1 MATQESPE
9 MSEMLNSEHAQSVQ
23 ELSDRTED
31 VQDRLDAQHISAKSQ
46 GSPDVQY
53 MNESPNSQSTA
64 SRQKFRFPRITD
76 RVWRSALVVLA
87 TAIIYEY
94 LFQDRNPCFALI
106 GAVYG
111 VGSQFEEGF
120 HNGFNRFIGT
130 FVGGLLVIPFY
141 TLYTN
146 PLFGVPDWAWM
157 VLGLCLVLLCNLALG
172 ADSAIQPGT
181 VVYFVVMFTVG
192 QERVVPYTIAR
203 IIDTGVGVLIALA
216 ITTVLPTKRDRE
228 NGLSFRSVFTH
239 TGQAFQSYLHKN
251 RKFREQE
258 HENFGRK
265 K

>member
-1 MATQESPE
+1 MVAEEAAKIDDIQ
-9 MSEMLNSEHAQSVQ
+9 NAQDAQSIQEVPGTKEEVQ
-23 ELSDRTED
+23 HLSDIPD
-31 VQDRLDAQHISAKSQ
+31 SQ
-46 GSPDVQY
+46 
-53 MNESPNSQSTA
+53 NTA

-181 VVYFVVMFTVG
+181 VVYFDVMFTVG

-228 NGLSFRSVFTH
+228 NGLSFRSVWTH

-251 RKFREQE
+251 KKFREQE

-265 K
+265 KQ

>member
-1 MATQESPE
+1 MAAQETPT
-9 MSEMLNSEHAQSVQ
+9 MSEILNNENAQSVQ
-23 ELSDRTED
+23 EVYNINEYAQDKLE
-31 VQDRLDAQHISAKSQ
+31 VQHMNDA
-46 GSPDVQY
+46 
-53 MNESPNSQSTA
+53 PNSQTTA
-64 SRQKFRFPRITD
+64 QRQKFRFPRITD

-146 PLFGVPDWAWM
+146 PLFGIPDWAWM
-157 VLGLCLVLLCNLALG
+157 VLCLVLLCNLALG

-228 NGLSFRSVFTH
+228 NGLSFRSVWTH

-251 RKFREQE
+251 KKFREQE

>member
-1 MATQESPE
+1 MGAQETE
-9 MSEMLNSEHAQSVQ
+9 RMDDIQNAQRIKKAP
-23 ELSDRTED
+23 DTKED
-31 VQDRLDAQHISAKSQ
+31 AQARLDVQHISDA
-46 GSPDVQY
+46 PDS
-53 MNESPNSQSTA
+53 ERTA
-64 SRQKFRFPRITD
+64 PRQKFRFPRITD

-251 RKFREQE
+251 KKFREQE

-265 K
+265 KQ

>member
-1 MATQESPE
+1 MAAQETERMDDIQHSPD
-9 MSEMLNSEHAQSVQ
+9 AQSIQKVADTK
-23 ELSDRTED
+23 E
-31 VQDRLDAQHISAKSQ
+31 DAQVRRKIQHITDAPDSQ
-46 GSPDVQY
+46 
-53 MNESPNSQSTA
+53 NTA
-64 SRQKFRFPRITD
+64 PRQKFRFPRITD

-94 LFQDRNPCFALI
+94 LFQNRNPCFALI

-146 PLFGVPDWAWM
+146 PLFGIPDWAWM
-157 VLGLCLVLLCNLALG
+157 VIGLCLVLLCNLALG

-239 TGQAFQSYLHKN
+239 TEQAFQSYLHKN
-251 RKFREQE
+251 KKFREQE

>member
-1 MATQESPE
+1 MEAQE
-9 MSEMLNSEHAQSVQ
+9 
-23 ELSDRTED
+23 TE
-31 VQDRLDAQHISAKSQ
+31 RMDAIQ
-46 GSPDVQY
+46 
-53 MNESPNSQSTA
+53 NTA
-64 SRQKFRFPRITD
+64 SRPKFRFPRITD

-228 NGLSFRSVFTH
+228 NGLSFRNVFTH

-251 RKFREQE
+251 KKFREQE

>member
-1 MATQESPE
+1 ME
-9 MSEMLNSEHAQSVQ
+9 AQK
-23 ELSDRTED
+23 TERMD
-31 VQDRLDAQHISAKSQ
+31 DIQNAQRIKKAPDTKEDAQDRREVQHISAA
-46 GSPDVQY
+46 PDR
-53 MNESPNSQSTA
+53 ERTA
-64 SRQKFRFPRITD
+64 PRQKFRFPRITD

-228 NGLSFRSVFTH
+228 NGLSFRNVFTH

-251 RKFREQE
+251 KKFREQE

-265 K
+265 M

>member
-1 MATQESPE
+1 MEAQE
-9 MSEMLNSEHAQSVQ
+9 
-23 ELSDRTED
+23 TE
-31 VQDRLDAQHISAKSQ
+31 RMDAIQ
-46 GSPDVQY
+46 
-53 MNESPNSQSTA
+53 NTA

-146 PLFGVPDWAWM
+146 PLFGVPDWA
-157 VLGLCLVLLCNLALG
+157 
-172 ADSAIQPGT
+172 
-181 VVYFVVMFTVG
+181 
-192 QERVVPYTIAR
+192 
-203 IIDTGVGVLIALA
+203 
-216 ITTVLPTKRDRE
+216 
-228 NGLSFRSVFTH
+228 
-239 TGQAFQSYLHKN
+239 
-251 RKFREQE
+251 
-258 HENFGRK
+258 
-265 K
+265 

>member
-1 MATQESPE
+1 MDAQETDR
-9 MSEMLNSEHAQSVQ
+9 MDDIQNAQCIQ
-23 ELSDRTED
+23 EVPDTTED
-31 VQDRLDAQHISAKSQ
+31 AQAR
-46 GSPDVQY
+46 PDVQH
-53 MNESPNSQSTA
+53 MNNAPDSQNIA

-94 LFQDRNPCFALI
+94 LFQNRNPCFALI

-141 TLYTN
+141 TLYTT

-203 IIDTGVGVLIALA
+203 IIDTGVGVLIALV
-216 ITTVLPTKRDRE
+216 ITTILPTKRDRE
-228 NGLSFRSVFTH
+228 NGLSFRSVWTH
-239 TGQAFQSYLHKN
+239 TGQSFQSYLHKN
-251 RKFREQE
+251 KKFREQE
-258 HENFGRK
+258 HKNFGRRK
-265 K
+265 

>member
-1 MATQESPE
+1 MAAREAERIDDIQNAQDARSIQEVPDTKE
-9 MSEMLNSEHAQSVQ
+9 EVQ
-23 ELSDRTED
+23 HLSD
-31 VQDRLDAQHISAKSQ
+31 V
-46 GSPDVQY
+46 
-53 MNESPNSQSTA
+53 PNSQNTA
-64 SRQKFRFPRITD
+64 SRQTFRFPRITD

-251 RKFREQE
+251 KKFREQE

-265 K
+265 KQ

>member
-1 MATQESPE
+1 ME
-9 MSEMLNSEHAQSVQ
+9 AQK
-23 ELSDRTED
+23 TERMD
-31 VQDRLDAQHISAKSQ
+31 DIQNAQRIKKAPDTKEDAQARLDVQHISAA
-46 GSPDVQY
+46 PDS
-53 MNESPNSQSTA
+53 ERTA
-64 SRQKFRFPRITD
+64 PRQTFRFPRITD

-228 NGLSFRSVFTH
+228 NGLSFRSVWAH

-251 RKFREQE
+251 KKFREQE